1 MDGTHDKPE
10 FNKWGGLLSF
20 GAGRK
25 RLIIAFCALS
35 IMIIAMVV
43 VIKLTPENEVRISK
57 LSFMSF
63 KIFNLALY
71 RCYSN

>member
-35 IMIIAMVV
+35 IMIKARLATLRIT
-43 VIKLTPENEVRISK
+43 KLLLK
-57 LSFMSF
+57 
-63 KIFNLALY
+63 
-71 RCYSN
+71 